1 MASILTVS
9 QINRYISSKIKSD
22 LKLRGLS
29 VKGEISN
36 YRQTT
41 SGHIYFSLKDEQ
53 SLIRCV
59 MFAGNARNLKVS
71 LSDGTMVVV
80 YGEIDVYER
89 DGSYQIIVREVMPVG
104 EGGYTRRL
112 EELKDKLSKK
122 GYFKIEN
129 KRAIPHSP
137 KSIGIVASETSAALQ
152 DILNVTGR
160 RYPLVKIYLFHAT
173 VQGSQ
178 AARSVSLALKAAD
191 SFGVDTIIIARGGGS
206 NEDLSCFDSEEVADA
221 VFNLKTPCISAV
233 GHETDFT
240 ICDMTADYRAPTPS
254 AAAEIAVPDIS
265 ELYTKTEVLR
275 KRLNTAENF
284 YLSKLSDKIKMLSQQ
299 CALLSPMKQ
308 YEITMNKYLSLSK
321 RLSLAADNRF
331 NNKSSQLTNLAA
343 RLEALSPLN
352 VLLRGYSIVL
362 KDGKVVNDSECVSS
376 DDIVDITFSN
386 GEVKAKVL

>member
-112 EELKDKLSKK
+112 EELKEKLSKK

-129 KRAIPHSP
+129 KRAIPRSP

-152 DILNVTGR
+152 DILNITGR

-178 AARSVSLALKAAD
+178 AARSVSLALKSAD

-284 YLSKLSDKIKMLSQQ
+284 YLNKLSDKIKMLSQQ

-331 NNKSSQLTNLAA
+331 NNKTSQLTNLAA

>member
-9 QINRYISSKIKSD
+9 QINRYISNKIKSD
-22 LKLRGLS
+22 LKLSGLS

-80 YGEIDVYER
+80 YGEIEVYER

-104 EGGYTRRL
+104 EGGYTKRL
-112 EELKDKLSKK
+112 EELKDKLAQK
-122 GYFKIEN
+122 GYFKTEN
-129 KRAIPHSP
+129 KKAIPHSP

-160 RYPLVKIYLFHAT
+160 RYPLVKIYLFHAI

-178 AARSVSLALKAAD
+178 AAKSVSLALKAAD

-206 NEDLSCFDSEEVADA
+206 NEDLSCFDSEDVADA
-221 VFNLKTPCISAV
+221 IFNLETPCISAV

-265 ELYTKTEVLR
+265 ELYSKIEVLR
-275 KRLNTAENF
+275 KRLSTAESF
-284 YLSKLSDKIKMLSQQ
+284 YLNKLSSKTKMLSQQ

-308 YEITMNKYLSLSK
+308 YEITMNKYLSLNK
-321 RLSLAADNRF
+321 RLSLAANNRF
-331 NNKSSQLTNLAA
+331 NNKTSQLTNLAA

-352 VLLRGYSIVL
+352 VLFRGYSIVL
-362 KDGKVVNDSECVSS
+362 KDGKVVNDSKCVSS
-376 DDIVDITFSN
+376 DDVVDITFSN